1 MVVNID
7 PNMTRELCLE
17 DQSKMKEYVTR
28 KFENLRD
35 YVDEI
40 TGELRDESCVSLGKL
55 ESKIDRLTWFLV
67 GGMVSIIGLL
77 IEIAFH
83 PIPI

>member
-1 MVVNID
+1 MVVNAEASL
-7 PNMTRELCLE
+7 TRELCLE
-17 DQSKMKEYVTR
+17 DQGRMKEYVNGR
-28 KFENLRD
+28 FENLRD
-35 YVDEI
+35 YVDDTADEI
-40 TGELRDESCVSLGKL
+40 RTESCGYIDKL
-55 ESKIDRLTWFLV
+55 EGKIDRLTWFLV